1 MAKESNSDEFL
12 LGKSTKNSNK
22 VIRLADAKGSEV
34 RTAFQVVNLTDR
46 QKRIKEK
53 FEEEH
58 GLK

>member
-22 VIRLADAKGSEV
+22 VIRLADAKGSEF